1 MNDFHDDGALPREP
15 EGSWPGEWR
24 DGAAAPVARAASA
37 VALDLPRLAEW
48 LPRLG
53 AVLWL
58 EKAERRR
65 ETIRATLGARGVLLF
80 EHPSLAVLAH
90 GSTVA
95 AHTAVTPHGPREWLS
110 FRDAKDEVLAKLFL
124 LPDTDYLAWDEM
136 AAAAQLAPA
145 REDAPG
151 WHAHTAFLRSAL
163 ARFGNAWRA
172 RVLQFEAGR
181 LPWLRTLG
189 ARPPLRLSLIGLEL
203 AGAIA
208 RSENAELVSPLHSA

>member
-1 MNDFHDDGALPREP
+1 MNDFHDDGASLREP

-24 DGAAAPVARAASA
+24 DGTAAPVARAASA

-65 ETIRATLGARGVLLF
+65 EAMRATLGARGVLLF

-110 FRDAKDEVLAKLFL
+110 FRDARDEVLAKLFL

-145 REDAPG
+145 REGAPG

-172 RVLQFEAGR
+172 RVLQFETGR